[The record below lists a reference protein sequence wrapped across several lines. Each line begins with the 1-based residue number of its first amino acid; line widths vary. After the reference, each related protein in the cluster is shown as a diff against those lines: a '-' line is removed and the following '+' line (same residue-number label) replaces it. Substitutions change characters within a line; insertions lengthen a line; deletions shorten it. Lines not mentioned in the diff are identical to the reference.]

1 MANSPN
7 SDVDINVLVKIYYQK
22 LATLQNQNVLLEA
35 KVVTLTQDHEE
46 ERQKLLANIME
57 IQQEY
62 ELLKSSNKS
71 KITKE

>member
-7 SDVDINVLVKIYYQK
+7 SDVDINILVKIYNQK

-46 ERQKLLANIME
+46 EKQKLLANIME

>member
-7 SDVDINVLVKIYYQK
+7 SDVDFNVLVKIYNQK

-46 ERQKLLANIME
+46 EKQKLLANIME

>member
-7 SDVDINVLVKIYYQK
+7 SDVDINVLVKIYNQK
-22 LATLQNQNVLLEA
+22 LAALQNQNVLLEA

-46 ERQKLLANIME
+46 EKQKLLANIMQ

>member
-1 MANSPN
+1 MANSSN
-7 SDVDINVLVKIYYQK
+7 SDVDINVLVKIYNQK

-46 ERQKLLANIME
+46 EKQKLLANIME

-71 KITKE
+71 KITK

>member
-7 SDVDINVLVKIYYQK
+7 SDVDINVLVKIYNQK
-22 LATLQNQNVLLEA
+22 LAALQNQNVLLEA

-46 ERQKLLANIME
+46 EKQKLLANIME

>member
-7 SDVDINVLVKIYYQK
+7 SDVDINVLVKIYNQK

>member
-7 SDVDINVLVKIYYQK
+7 SDVDINILVKIYNQK
-22 LATLQNQNVLLEA
+22 LASLQNQNVLLEA

-46 ERQKLLANIME
+46 EKQKLLANIME

-71 KITKE
+71 KTNKE

>member
-7 SDVDINVLVKIYYQK
+7 SDVDINVLVKIYNQK
-22 LATLQNQNVLLEA
+22 LAALQNQNVLLEA

>member
-7 SDVDINVLVKIYYQK
+7 SDVDINVLVKIYNQK

-46 ERQKLLANIME
+46 EKQKLLANIME